1 MALIPD
7 GSAARS
13 ARLWWAMAAIVA
25 AVLAADQ
32 VTKALVLAARP
43 PGGTGWLAIR
53 LVRNTGAS
61 GGLASGYPVLVTLA
75 AIAITGFAAAVM
87 VRVRGRVT
95 ALILAVV
102 VGGAL
107 GNLADR
113 LLRAPGLGRG
123 GVVDWIH
130 VAGRGGSFNIADLAI
145 QLGALGAV
153 VAMIA
158 TREKANEKAKGQAG
172 GQAPAQGRG

>member
-1 MALIPD
+1 MAGI
-7 GSAARS
+7 A
-13 ARLWWAMAAIVA
+13 A

-32 VTKALVLAARP
+32 VTKALVLTARP
-43 PGGTGWLAIR
+43 AVGTGWLAVR

-61 GGLASGYPVLVTLA
+61 GGIASGYPVLVTLA
-75 AIAITGFAAAVM
+75 AIAITGFAGALMLRA
-87 VRVRGRVT
+87 RGRAT

-113 LLRAPGLGRG
+113 IFRAPGLGRG

-130 VAGRGGSFNIADLAI
+130 LAGRGGSFNIADLAI

-153 VAMIA
+153 AALIA
-158 TREKANEKAKGQAG
+158 TREKTNEKAKGQAG
-172 GQAPAQGRG
+172 GQAPA

>member
-1 MALIPD
+1 MAGI
-7 GSAARS
+7 A
-13 ARLWWAMAAIVA
+13 A

-43 PGGTGWLAIR
+43 SAGTGWLAIR

-61 GGLASGYPVLVTLA
+61 GGIASGYPVLVTLA
-75 AIAITGFAAAVM
+75 AIAITAFAGALM
-87 VRVRGRVT
+87 LRVRGKVT
-95 ALILAVV
+95 ALILAAVA
-102 VGGAL
+102 GGAL

-113 LLRAPGLGRG
+113 IFRAPGLGRG

-153 VAMIA
+153 AAMIA
-158 TREKANEKAKGQAG
+158 TREKAKGQAG

>member
-1 MALIPD
+1 MAGI
-7 GSAARS
+7 A
-13 ARLWWAMAAIVA
+13 A

-53 LVRNTGAS
+53 LVRNSGAS

-75 AIAITGFAAAVM
+75 AIAITGLAAAVM
-87 VRVRGRVT
+87 LRVRGRAT
-95 ALILAVV
+95 ALILAAV

-113 LLRAPGLGRG
+113 VFRAPALGRG
-123 GVVDWIH
+123 PVVDWIH
-130 VAGRGGSFNIADLAI
+130 LAGRGGSFNVADLAI
-145 QLGALGAV
+145 QLGALGALA
-153 VAMIA
+153 AMIA
-158 TREKANEKAKGQAG
+158 TREKAKGQAG
-172 GQAPAQGRG
+172 SHAPAQDEAS